1 MSTLSAPRTAVMSD
15 APVSLRLVEATAL
28 PSRRETLD
36 SDRRTHRIET
46 IVTGV
51 AVGLG
56 SAGTLAFA
64 AIMVVV
70 R

>member
-1 MSTLSAPRTAVMSD
+1 MSSLSAARPAVMSD
-15 APVSLRLVEATAL
+15 APGSLRPVEGTPP
-28 PSRRETLD
+28 PSRREALD
-36 SDRRTHRIET
+36 SDRRTRRIET

-64 AIMVVV
+64 AVMVVV